1 MARVERK
8 SIYFGWA
15 IVAAATVLTLLTV
28 GLRLS
33 IGPFFLPMARDLGL
47 DRSELSSIV
56 AVGMMVYG
64 LSMPAVGQLV
74 GTWGTRN
81 VLLAGTVIVAAS
93 VAGTVLAT
101 SWLGL
106 LLSFGVGLSVGLA
119 LASPVTFT
127 PIISRWFV
135 RQRGMALFSLSA
147 GSMAGIAILTPV
159 FTSAIA
165 GFGWR
170 ETMVGFALLY
180 ALAAIP
186 TALWVV
192 REQAPENADLPRGDA
207 GSRQAPAKSG
217 AARSSRPARGAMP
230 AAPALSLHEAVRTTP
245 FWQIVFGLFACGFSM
260 NLLGTHGMPML
271 MDHGFDAHTS
281 SFGIALI
288 GLMAIFSSLGLG
300 RLSDVVQRRSI
311 LATIYIVRGLGFFGL
326 VEAASPW
333 QLYGVAAIGGVVWAG
348 SVALSSAILADVY
361 GTRLVGVLYGLA
373 YVSHQIGGTISS
385 WLGGWAYEHFHTHL
399 VSFGAAGAL
408 LFVAAAISL
417 RLPRR
422 GEAFAPAAALAAR

>member
-33 IGPFFLPMARDLGL
+33 IGPFFLPMAHDLGL

-81 VLLAGTVIVAAS
+81 VLLAGTVVVAVS

-101 SWLGL
+101 GWLGL

-147 GSMAGIAILTPV
+147 GSMAGIAILTPA

-165 GFGWR
+165 AFGWR

-186 TALWVV
+186 AALWIV
-192 REQAPENADLPRGDA
+192 REQAPENADMLDGT
-207 GSRQAPAKSG
+207 GG
-217 AARSSRPARGAMP
+217 RPATAKDSSIRSPHPVRSTPP
-230 AAPALSLHEAVRTTP
+230 AAAPLSLREAVHTTP

-271 MDHGFDAHTS
+271 MDHGFTAHTS
-281 SFGIALI
+281 SYGIALI
-288 GLMAIFSSLGLG
+288 GVMAIFSSLGLG

-326 VEAASPW
+326 VEAVSPW

-399 VSFGAAGAL
+399 VAFGAAGAL